1 MHQSTEKP
9 HELSGCLARML
20 WMAVGNLVL
29 VLAAIFIA
37 QDHVGFALTATDAVF
52 WATALCLPIVRFVD
66 IRYLNGKTNDSQ
78 PATMAHWVR
87 YTAAILGGSLVLWL
101 IVHSIPSNH

>member
-1 MHQSTEKP
+1 MDQSNEKP

-20 WMAVGNLVL
+20 WMAVGNLIL

-37 QDHVGFALTATDAVF
+37 QDHVGFTLTATDAVF

-66 IRYLNGKTNDSQ
+66 IRFLNGKTSDSQ
-78 PATMAHWVR
+78 PATMDHWVR
-87 YTAAILGGSLVLWL
+87 YTAAVLGTSLAIWL
-101 IVHSIPSNH
+101 IVHSLPYKH